1 MLGSQLARN
10 VAITGGAALLLL
22 WYTVRRKRLREE
34 EEKWP
39 AYSEESALQ
48 NIRAIT
54 NKKTVCQWM
63 LNATRKNGK
72 YFRIRMLLPGEKVFV
87 VTDVKMVRTVLSG
100 NPELMGIEG
109 FDKVPDGTKR
119 FSAFTQ
125 GVPSILTK
133 LTNGQGP
140 VDGWSWARKSLS
152 PAFSMRNLLKR
163 LPTIQRRIS
172 TLEGIIRAHDARG
185 EAIDCCEWMLRFS
198 IDVLFSSMFNVD
210 SDTLRE
216 DKEETLGTRALS
228 LFRLATEEIFGK
240 RSGNKLRKYMFWDPS
255 MRQALRAIDE
265 LMDLMA
271 EIQEDYRA
279 THTPKEIQAD
289 TGIMAHLLRAPYPD
303 ERARTAD
310 TLIFVLAGHDTTGYT
325 LSWLLVELGRHPH
338 VLTTLQ
344 RELDKVNPS
353 SGEWTGEMAS
363 RCPYLL
369 NVIKEVMRL
378 WPVTALGGMGRSSP
392 THELVCDDGKV
403 IPRNAIV
410 LYPFIAIGRNDI
422 KDGDAFIPERW
433 EDTRGPDAARLKE
446 AYMPFGLGK
455 RMCMGQSLAQL
466 EIRLLVATLAQ
477 RFDLQLV
484 SGPSPEYYL
493 SLKPANA
500 HIRMRPR

>member
-240 RSGNKLRKYMFWDPS
+240 RSGPPNRAPFGQA
-255 MRQALRAIDE
+255 RQHARL
-265 LMDLMA
+265 L
-271 EIQEDYRA
+271 
-279 THTPKEIQAD
+279 PF
-289 TGIMAHLLRAPYPD
+289 AHLRGRSRASFDAGTRAASVRLCSLRCGVGAR
-303 ERARTAD
+303 RAWKAD
-310 TLIFVLAGHDTTGYT
+310 GWQVWEQAAQ
-325 LSWLLVELGRHPH
+325 VH
-338 VLTTLQ
+338 VLGS
-344 RELDKVNPS
+344 V
-353 SGEWTGEMAS
+353 
-363 RCPYLL
+363 
-369 NVIKEVMRL
+369 
-378 WPVTALGGMGRSSP
+378 
-392 THELVCDDGKV
+392 
-403 IPRNAIV
+403 
-410 LYPFIAIGRNDI
+410 
-422 KDGDAFIPERW
+422 
-433 EDTRGPDAARLKE
+433 DAASTTCHR
-446 AYMPFGLGK
+446 
-455 RMCMGQSLAQL
+455 
-466 EIRLLVATLAQ
+466 
-477 RFDLQLV
+477 
-484 SGPSPEYYL
+484 
-493 SLKPANA
+493 
-500 HIRMRPR
+500 